1 MARRA
6 LASCFALALAC
17 ASEPITPTLDSG
29 NAPTPDAATS
39 PDAGAQPVADAGAN
53 ADTGVLADT
62 GSTQPDA
69 SLSTPDSGS
78 SPADAGAP
86 EPTQCGGFAGLEC
99 PRGLVC
105 DQSQHR
111 ACGADMMGVCI
122 EPRNNPCP
130 EIYQPVC
137 GCDGVTYANECE
149 RLGSYVALRHE
160 GACQDDA
167 NGCGGANQRVCPRGQ
182 LCDRSAHRVCAEDLE
197 GVCRVSEPVACPAIY
212 APVCGCNGQTYG
224 NDCERRG
231 AGAALIT
238 RGRAEHTLHDQP
250 TRPCRAEATRHPP
263 RRGRRLLDRRRR
275 RRVLRPLLF
284 AVSALHLPD
293 RCAHRRSRWTGH
305 RSLGAQP
312 PQPAAPSPIPCARS
326 VCPRC
331 DERLAR
337 RAESTQLVQQMRLS
351 LLRSRLERLE
361 LRSVSLSCRLPRL
374 RQPAPLRQRIP
385 ALAGAAADPL

>member
-39 PDAGAQPVADAGAN
+39 PDAGTQPVADAGAS
-53 ADTGVLADT
+53 ADTSALADA
-62 GSTQPDA
+62 GSTRPDA

-231 AGAALIT
+231 AGAALDHE
-238 RGRAEHTLHDQP
+238 G
-250 TRPCRAEATRHPP
+250 PC
-263 RRGRRLLDRRRR
+263 
-275 RRVLRPLLF
+275 
-284 AVSALHLPD
+284 
-293 RCAHRRSRWTGH
+293 
-305 RSLGAQP
+305 
-312 PQPAAPSPIPCARS
+312 
-326 VCPRC
+326 
-331 DERLAR
+331 
-337 RAESTQLVQQMRLS
+337 
-351 LLRSRLERLE
+351 
-361 LRSVSLSCRLPRL
+361 
-374 RQPAPLRQRIP
+374 
-385 ALAGAAADPL
+385 

>member
-62 GSTQPDA
+62 STQPDA
-69 SLSTPDSGS
+69 PLSTPDSGS

-160 GACQDDA
+160 GACQDGATDA
-167 NGCGGANQRVCPRGQ
+167 VEPARGSAPQ
-182 LCDRSAHRVCAEDLE
+182 ACDRSAHRVCTEDA
-197 GVCRVSEPVACPAIY
+197 VQVSEPVAALRS
-212 APVCGCNGQTYG
+212 AVVAARSDLG
-224 NDCERRG
+224 NDCSNG
-231 AGAALIT
+231 ASAADE
-238 RGRAEHTLHDQP
+238 GRAGT
-250 TRPCRAEATRHPP
+250 PP
-263 RRGRRLLDRRRR
+263 
-275 RRVLRPLLF
+275 
-284 AVSALHLPD
+284 
-293 RCAHRRSRWTGH
+293 
-305 RSLGAQP
+305 
-312 PQPAAPSPIPCARS
+312 
-326 VCPRC
+326 
-331 DERLAR
+331 
-337 RAESTQLVQQMRLS
+337 
-351 LLRSRLERLE
+351 
-361 LRSVSLSCRLPRL
+361 
-374 RQPAPLRQRIP
+374 
-385 ALAGAAADPL
+385 